1 MRKGT
6 IILLT
11 VNNDTYTFVMDKVMN
26 VNRYMK
32 VLYGTIKEMKVR
44 YAIVLQQG
52 KVVGMY
58 PSNNCYIQQI

>member
-1 MRKGT
+1 MRKET
-6 IILLT
+6 KILLT

-58 PSNNCYIQQI
+58 PSNN